1 MVPMRYLEEM
11 ARGLDARA
19 ALREAS
25 RCLLCLDAPCSKGCP
40 AGTDPGKFIRSLRFL
55 NEEGAAYVIRIN
67 NALGALC
74 ARLCPTESL
83 CQKGCL
89 RAGLDKPVDIGGIQ
103 RYLTDLEAEN
113 GWEFLS
119 PGEDTGKKVAIVGS
133 GPAGLEAAAVLRSYG
148 HGVVIYEKEEQAGGV
163 LRYGIPAYRLP
174 EEVLER
180 EIKRILDL
188 GVELRTK
195 AEVGRDVD
203 SDALKKEYDAV
214 LYCIGYTKGKVVE
227 PFKGKENVVS
237 ALDLLR
243 KIKKDPAS
251 FKAPENVLI
260 VGGGDVAMDV
270 IGSLKR
276 LGSRR
281 LVCVAYEELGE
292 FRASQKEFGDALKEA
307 DSIIAGYVPESYD
320 GKETVF
326 RHRFLESRL
335 SIKADLTVLAVGQ
348 TYAAEGLPLEFE
360 KGTAKGIFH
369 ATTNPKVYFAGDI
382 APEKGK
388 LVVHAVKSGKEAAMI
403 IDKRIGGHQNGK

>member
-1 MVPMRYLEEM
+1 MRYLDVT
-11 ARGLDARA
+11 RPPLDARA
-19 ALREAS
+19 ALGEAS

-55 NEEGAAYVIRIN
+55 NEEGAASTIRIN
-67 NALGALC
+67 NALGSLC

-89 RAGLDKPVDIGGIQ
+89 RAGLDKPIDIGGIQ
-103 RYLTDLEAEN
+103 AYLTDLEREN

-119 PGEDTGKKVAIVGS
+119 PGPETGKKVAVVGS
-133 GPAGLEAAAVLRSYG
+133 GPSGLEAAAVLRTYG
-148 HGVVIYEKEEQAGGV
+148 HAVDLYEKEKKAGGV
-163 LRYGIPAYRLP
+163 LRYGIPAYRL
-174 EEVLER
+174 EEKVLDY
-180 EIKRILDL
+180 EIERILGL
-188 GVELRTK
+188 GVRLLTSV
-195 AEVGRDVD
+195 EVGKDVSPKTLEND
-203 SDALKKEYDAV
+203 YDAV

-227 PFKGKENVVS
+227 PFNGKPNVIS

-243 KIKKDPAS
+243 KIKGDPAS
-251 FKAPENVLI
+251 YVPPKTVLVI
-260 VGGGDVAMDV
+260 GGGDVAMDV

-276 LGSRR
+276 LGAQKV
-281 LVCVAYEELGE
+281 VCVAYEELGE
-292 FRASQKEFGDALKEA
+292 FRASKKELDDALKEA

-320 GKETVF
+320 GRETVF

-335 SIKADLTVLAVGQ
+335 SLKADLTVLAVGQ